1 MAVLEKLRVRAGL
14 LLAVVIGLSLLAFVL
29 SDFLD
34 SGGSLFTRSKY
45 EIAEVSGKSVP
56 YTDYEAKVGELEN
69 IQKIQTGQSGLDEET
84 MDQIRSATWENMI
97 QDMIMEK
104 QYDKLGVSV
113 SDEELK
119 ELIAGDNPHPAI
131 AQLFTDPQT
140 GIFNRP
146 AFSAFMQRIQNETE
160 DTPEKTYYLFLE
172 NEIFRQRKYTKYLN
186 LVRKGLYGTSLEAS
200 RQQLET
206 SRSVDVDYVVQN
218 FSSISDSAVQVAD
231 ADLKKYYG
239 EHQNQYKQEESR
251 DIRYVYFEVQPSK
264 ADYQAAKD
272 FIERPFYCLVG

>member
-206 SRSVDVDYVVQN
+206 SRSEDVDYVVQN

-231 ADLKKYYG
+231 ADLKAT
-239 EHQNQYKQEESR
+239 
-251 DIRYVYFEVQPSK
+251 F
-264 ADYQAAKD
+264 ADS
-272 FIERPFYCLVG
+272 